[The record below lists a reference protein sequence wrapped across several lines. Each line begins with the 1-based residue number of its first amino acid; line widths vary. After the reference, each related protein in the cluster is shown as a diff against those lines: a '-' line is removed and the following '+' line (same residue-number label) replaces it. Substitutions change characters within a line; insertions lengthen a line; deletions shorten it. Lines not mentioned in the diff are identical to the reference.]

1 MIFLKTDWLSSL
13 GDERTFTSIL
23 QVNLAISSR
32 LEPSMSTPL
41 DLNPRDY
48 KLIMD

>member
-1 MIFLKTDWLSSL
+1 MILLMIFLKTDWLSSL

-32 LEPSMSTPL
+32 LKLSMFTPL
-41 DLNPRDY
+41 DATPQD
-48 KLIMD
+48 